1 MRIYLRITRAHFN
14 PSRYEELQ
22 AVVPDVSAAIWL
34 LPGFQSM
41 QTGFDRANGKSVSV
55 TTFDTLEHAQ
65 FQRSSLDAVFATLQ
79 ASSWQGEAPEI
90 YDLTT

>member
-22 AVVPDVSAAIWL
+22 AVVPDVSAAIRL

-41 QTGFDRANGKSVSV
+41 QTGVDRANGKSVSV
-55 TTFDTLEHAQ
+55 TTFD
-65 FQRSSLDAVFATLQ
+65 TLQ